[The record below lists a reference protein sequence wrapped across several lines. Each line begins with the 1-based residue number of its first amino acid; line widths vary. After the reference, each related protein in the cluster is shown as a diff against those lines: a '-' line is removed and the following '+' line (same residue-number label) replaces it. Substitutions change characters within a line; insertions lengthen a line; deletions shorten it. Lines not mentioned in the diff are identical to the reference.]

1 MKDNKYYYDQKMKNY
16 FYERHLGSFIK
27 VKEPLTD
34 FNLDNLLSFL
44 TKPALTDIA
53 KRLDLKKYSKLGK
66 DGLINLICD
75 DFKNNIEKTLK
86 ELSYKEVTF
95 LKSLLKDDLNMYTFN
110 IELLP
115 QLGGLSA
122 LGLVFKFSID
132 DNFYLVVPKDLKD
145 SIKKISSNSAYMKSL
160 KEISRATNYIDGL
173 MTKYGMLVAGDL
185 YKLIIDSNST
195 IFNKDY
201 VDFYINYIFR
211 SYEAFTEVN
220 CLVHPYVF
228 SPENIFE
235 ELRVRQTIPYDFNDV
250 DNIIALGEDIKSS
263 FTEEINTLKTILIDN
278 KIKKSM
284 VDSVIVELIF
294 YIKNDLDT
302 QSIMDL
308 LIQSGL
314 KIQNDAESLIEALIN
329 VYNSTPMWILKGFT
343 PKEIQERRTTTIK
356 KQEEPGR
363 NDPCPCGSGK
373 KYKKCCLNK

>member
-1 MKDNKYYYDQKMKNY
+1 MNDNKYYYDQKMKNY

-34 FNLDNLLSFL
+34 FNLDNLLYFL

-75 DFKNNIEKTLK
+75 DFKKNIEKTLK
-86 ELSYKEVTF
+86 ELSHKEVTF
-95 LKSLLKDDLNMYTFN
+95 LKSLLKDDLNIYTFN

-132 DNFYLVVPKDLKD
+132 DNFYLIVPKDLKD

-173 MTKYGMLVAGDL
+173 MTKYGMIVGGDL
-185 YKLIIDSNST
+185 YKLVIDTNST

-211 SYEAFTEVN
+211 SYEAFTETH
-220 CLVHPYVF
+220 CLIHPYLF
-228 SPENIFE
+228 SPESIFE
-235 ELRVRQTIPYDFNDV
+235 ELRVRQTIPYNFDDV

-263 FTEEINTLKTILIDN
+263 FTKEIDTLKTILLEN
-278 KIKKSM
+278 KIKKSI

-302 QSIMDL
+302 QSIIDL
-308 LIQSGL
+308 LTQSGL
-314 KIQNDAESLIEALIN
+314 KIQNNAESLIEALTN
-329 VYNSTPMWILKGFT
+329 VYNTTPMWVLKGFT
-343 PKEIQERRTTTIK
+343 PKEVLERSTTTVK
-356 KQEEPGR
+356 KKEEPGR

>member
-95 LKSLLKDDLNMYTFN
+95 LKSLLKDDLNIYTFN

-185 YKLIIDSNST
+185 YKLIIDPNST

-263 FTEEINTLKTILIDN
+263 FTEEIDTLKTILINN